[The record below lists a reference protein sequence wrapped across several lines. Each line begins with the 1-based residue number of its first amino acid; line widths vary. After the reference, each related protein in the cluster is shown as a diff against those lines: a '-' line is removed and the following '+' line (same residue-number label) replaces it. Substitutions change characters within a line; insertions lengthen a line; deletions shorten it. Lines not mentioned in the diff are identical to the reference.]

1 MESDKKNEEIE
12 YLLLPIF
19 GNSGVGKS
27 LFFRKIFDSDL
38 GDQLIQSIGLDM
50 RSYEPFSFGII
61 DTPGDY
67 SYMDRNK
74 EDTYT
79 KLLYVAKLYILMYDA
94 SVNNSYETQT
104 FTTWIDFLQ
113 TQKKKY
119 KVSINKNYFFLL
131 GSVDEAKKKYKIREI
146 GDVLKD
152 LQTMYKKTAPGYVF
166 NDLGTIDI
174 MKGSPKIILSHIDE
188 YVKDNNL
195 RKTIYEKQKKYLKSL
210 GLKYSGKI
218 FSKEG
223 KESGYYSCSII

>member
-61 DTPGDY
+61 DTPGNY
-67 SYMDRNK
+67 SIMDGIK
-74 EDTYT
+74 ENTYT
-79 KLLYVAKLYILMYDA
+79 KVLYVAKLYILMYDA

-113 TQKKKY
+113 TQKKKCE
-119 KVSINKNYFFLL
+119 VSKNKNYFFLL
-131 GSVDEAKKKYKIREI
+131 GSVDEAKKKIK
-146 GDVLKD
+146 
-152 LQTMYKKTAPGYVF
+152 
-166 NDLGTIDI
+166 
-174 MKGSPKIILSHIDE
+174 
-188 YVKDNNL
+188 
-195 RKTIYEKQKKYLKSL
+195 
-210 GLKYSGKI
+210 
-218 FSKEG
+218 
-223 KESGYYSCSII
+223 